1 MIGAIRINRA
11 RAAAPF
17 RRVVCLLAVCLLCG
31 CFLTVPASADGR
43 PHYVFRFENLNG
55 GDTGQRETLLIR
67 DGWVLSAG
75 ETLEFSGWV
84 AVSGGISAYEYAFVP
99 VGDTSSAGSAEW
111 RTPTEVNIASR
122 GDLTKNGVAHSSGHR
137 TAGFSMKI
145 TAPADTDGYFD
156 FYLRAVTKSGYRCDL
171 LAVTDVTVGLP
182 DSDDGEKYTVNLER
196 CVRDADGLSGVRLR
210 QDGSGISLSVG
221 GVLPLGEFNLNAFES
236 VSITYKVASSFTE
249 QKGTRCAAIGIKASS
264 DVTASDVTASDV
276 TASDVTASG
285 VTAAGVTAA
294 GVTAAGGMPSPYN
307 RDGKYDMSDSLI
319 LGRLRA
325 GEGTRTM
332 VLDLT
337 GTDGRRQLFLS
348 AFLFGGNTVTVTDIS
363 FTYNG
368 KSATRT
374 AARIF
379 CSGDLSPYLSGSN
392 AVETS
397 TVSDAAL
404 GDVLRIRAA
413 TDTNDPYVYFNA
425 ESLLAEENIRINAD
439 EYRYLVLLVRAR
451 QGNGSGSMTFYL
463 CAGDIGGP
471 TEDCTATIRLETD
484 GQWHYRLIDLS
495 QKNTWSGTVH
505 GWRFDMINGSCAEG
519 DYVDYASVQF
529 FRTETAARE
538 VMSGNPLKP
547 DTVYRSG
554 DALVMRDDREE
565 KDSLQAEY
573 QPDAADIRIPAETET
588 AETETDGTD
597 TTASDGDGGTDSSP
611 VPDTAADTG
620 TGEASDTGT
629 AGSSDGCRS
638 AAGALPAMLLPLIGM
653 IPAVSAGRGKKPRAK
668 Q

>member
-1 MIGAIRINRA
+1 MIGDIRINRA

-17 RRVVCLLAVCLLCG
+17 RRAACLLAVCLLCG
-31 CFLTVPASADGR
+31 CLLTVHTSADGR

-145 TAPADTDGYFD
+145 TAPADTDGCFD

-221 GVLPLGEFNLNAFES
+221 GVLPLGEFNLTAFEN

-249 QKGTRCAAIGIKASS
+249 QKGTRCAAIGIKAS
-264 DVTASDVTASDV
+264 
-276 TASDVTASG
+276 
-285 VTAAGVTAA
+285 AGVTAA
-294 GVTAAGGMPSPYN
+294 GVTPSPYN

-397 TVSDAAL
+397 TVSDAAT

-425 ESLLAEENIRINAD
+425 ESLLAEEDIRINAD
-439 EYRYLVLLVRAR
+439 EYRYIVLLVRAR

-471 TEDCTATIRLETD
+471 TEDCTATIQLETD
-484 GQWHYRLIDLS
+484 GQWHYRLLDLS

-529 FRTETAARE
+529 FRTEAAARE

-573 QPDAADIRIPAETET
+573 QPEAADIWIPAETET
-588 AETETDGTD
+588 DETETDGTD
-597 TTASDGDGGTDSSP
+597 TTASDGDGGTESSS
-611 VPDTAADTG
+611 VPDTAADTD
-620 TGEASDTGT
+620 TGDASDTGT
-629 AGSSDGCRS
+629 AGKSGGCRS